1 MKQILVFSILLML
14 SFSCNALPLIEKDWY
29 SYDKAKHVAYSASIM
44 YWTMSFNKD
53 YSKLN
58 KNNLMVSAGITISI
72 GGVKEL
78 IDLKIKKTE
87 WSWKDITADIAGI
100 AIGAV
105 IYNNIKI

>member
-1 MKQILVFSILLML
+1 MFA
-14 SFSCNALPLIEKDWY
+14 FSCYALPEIEKDWY
-29 SYDKAKHVAYSASIM
+29 TYDKVKHVAYSASIM
-44 YWTMSFNKD
+44 YWTMSFNKNFA
-53 YSKLN
+53 KV
-58 KNNLMVSAGITISI
+58 KNNNLQISAGITISI